1 MKPLAQNP
9 REAKPLRTAGKK
21 VRAFA
26 FRAAAAFLFIA
37 MADSCARPSPV
48 LSPPPPGVDA
58 VEGYGTA
65 SVSGGAVVKGKFSFL
80 FRQPGLGRV
89 EALDPFGR
97 TLYTMLFLGD
107 KAYLVL
113 ASKKAYAEDRPEAVM
128 NRFLGFSLTPD
139 DIVRLLCGQWPPAAS
154 EPAEPGNGWI
164 LERDSGGR
172 VVRGGRN
179 GLSFTVA
186 EFFRPAGVPQTV
198 LFTRGDTAGRM
209 KILSLRFNPA
219 ARPDAFDASFLRGF
233 ARKSWEEIEEIMSHE
248 D

>member
-1 MKPLAQNP
+1 MNPLTQNP
-9 REAKPLRTAGKK
+9 REAQPLRTAEKK
-21 VRAFA
+21 APVFACRAG
-26 FRAAAAFLFIA
+26 AAFLLVA
-37 MADSCARPSPV
+37 MAASCVQPSPV
-48 LSPPPPGVDA
+48 LSPPPAGVDA

-65 SVSGGAVVKGKFSFL
+65 AVSGGAAVKGKFSFL

-97 TLYTMLFLGD
+97 SLYTMLFLGD

-128 NRFLGFSLTPD
+128 DRFLGFSLTPD

-172 VVRGGRN
+172 VVRGERN
-179 GLSFTVA
+179 RLSFTVT
-186 EFFRPAGVPQTV
+186 EFFRPAGVPRTV
-198 LFTRGDTAGRM
+198 LFARDDTTGRM

-219 ARPDAFDASFLRGF
+219 ARPDTFDASFLRGF
-233 ARKSWEEIEEIMSHE
+233 ARKSWEEIEEIMRHE